1 MSLKVELT
9 VEKTTLLCQENPVC
23 HLSAANTGDATMKVA
38 ALGAS
43 PEVPILHVIELKT
56 GVETFHHGH
65 RHGPD
70 IGIPYQEIAA
80 DKKLEYDFDL
90 NSVVKLTLP
99 TEYEVSAILYYDSGA
114 KRAETKPVKLKIIP
128 VTPRSLSLVNVQGG
142 WAAVVYGVCVNAA
155 SDPPQIVRHR
165 FDIMTEGGVGD
176 ARPVANA
183 NLRADPAISSPPNSS
198 VAHSHWI
205 AWRDEGSL
213 AFTHFDSEIGSL
225 PTGVWKCPQPE
236 WEIVHPLATQPVT
249 DPAQRPVG
257 AALLWVGDPAR
268 RMSAFQ
274 VVNFTPDGKAVAGAP
289 WDAGGPKPS
298 WMKSHIT
305 SSGQRLFAFIR
316 DTDQGCTFFLQPWS
330 QTGPSGEPRS
340 LAKWNGTCLGGG
352 TVMINDDS
360 IRGATLVRGPQAG
373 GAKLE
378 LIVWKIGPKGEYGER
393 ARHTIPWAFQHAVNR
408 ALVRIGPGGK
418 AVALIAGG
426 DGQWQFFDD
435 ETGFQPLPATVAGA
449 RQPVEVVFMDESV
462 PVFIVGQVGQGFQVI
477 LANGDPLPGHSG

>member
-1 MSLKVELT
+1 MSLKIEFT

-23 HLSAANTGDATMKVA
+23 HLAATNTGNAPMKVA
-38 ALGAS
+38 APGAS
-43 PEVPILHVIELKT
+43 PEVPILHITELKT
-56 GVETFHHGH
+56 GVETFQHGH

-90 NSVVKLTLP
+90 NSVAKLTLP

-114 KRAETKPVKLKIIP
+114 KRAESKPVKLKIIP

-142 WAAVVYGVCVNAA
+142 WAAVIYGVCVNAA
-155 SDPPQIVRHR
+155 SEPYQIVRHR
-165 FDIMTEGGVGD
+165 FDIMAEGGVGD

-183 NLRADPAISSPPNSS
+183 SLRADPAISSPPNST

-205 AWRDEGSL
+205 AWRDEGGL
-213 AFTHFDSEIGSL
+213 AFTHFDSAIGSL
-225 PTGVWKCPQPE
+225 PTGAWKCPQPE
-236 WEIVHPLATQPVT
+236 MEIVHPLATQPVT

-268 RMSAFQ
+268 RISAFQ
-274 VVNFTPDGKAVAGAP
+274 VVNFTPDGKAVAGAA

-298 WMKSHIT
+298 WMKSHIA
-305 SSGQRLFAFIR
+305 SNGQRALVFVR
-316 DTDQGCTFFLQPWS
+316 DTGQGCALFLQPWP
-330 QTGPSGEPRS
+330 QAGAPVEPRT
-340 LAKWNGTCLGGG
+340 LAKWNGTCLGAG
-352 TVMINDDS
+352 TVMIDDDS
-360 IRGATLVRGPQAG
+360 IRGATLVRGPQAS

-378 LIVWKIGPKGEYGER
+378 LIVWKIGPKGEFGER
-393 ARHTIPWAFQHAVNR
+393 ARHTIPWAFQTGISR
-408 ALVRIGPGGK
+408 ALVRVGPGGK
-418 AVALIAGG
+418 AVALIAAEGG
-426 DGQWQFFDD
+426 PWQFFDD
-435 ETGFQPLPATVAGA
+435 EAGLKPLPAVVAAA

-462 PVFIVGQVGQGFQVI
+462 PVFIAGQVGQGFQVM